1 MKRFIVV
8 LLGAVLVASFV
19 VACATPRRNQTGV
32 FTGSARG
39 YGGTVVVEAV
49 VERGDIQ
56 SLRVIQHRESTHLMY
71 GPAFDRVISSVLNDR
86 NLNVD
91 HVAGATLSSM
101 AVHAAV
107 IEALTAAGINTSAMM
122 RPRPAHTPRNITMSA
137 DVVVIGAGGAG
148 LAAAV
153 TALELGSSVILV
165 ETNSIMGGN
174 TLVAGSIM
182 QVSGTPQQ
190 AAAGIVDNP
199 DNHFAYTMSGGDN
212 ANRSDLVRILVNN
225 ALDTMQWMEARGTL
239 WTDAVFV
246 GAGTTFP
253 RAVRPDTSV
262 GALGTGWIQPFQRI
276 VEDPASNAQV
286 LMDTRATDLITTG
299 GRVTGV
305 RATNRAGDTFTITAN
320 NGVVISTGGFAANVE
335 MRMQYDAQWD
345 GMLTANIPNTNLPS
359 LRGDGIRMAQAVGA
373 NVIDMGYIQLLA
385 FGCPISGSPFNF
397 AGGLFFMINEQGRRF
412 VSENARRDDMTKA
425 LFQQTNS
432 RMFFINDNREV
443 VARMWGSGEAGLGDR
458 LVHYGYAHR
467 ADTIPE
473 LARMLGMDPN
483 VLLATIDE
491 FNRMAAGEIPCPFGR
506 DFTMM
511 SGGAIDL
518 NYPPFYASPR
528 VPTIHHTMGGIDIDT
543 NTRVMDIHGNIIPGL
558 YAAGEVVGGVHGT
571 NRLGGNAITEAFVFG
586 RIAGESAALRR

>member
-1 MKRFIVV
+1 MKKRFIGILVGVV
-8 LLGAVLVASFV
+8 LAASLIV
-19 VACATPRRNQTGV
+19 GCATRGRTGV
-32 FTGSARG
+32 FTGSSRG
-39 YGGTVVVEAV
+39 YGGTIVVEV
-49 VERGDIQ
+49 TVDRGDIQ

-71 GPAFDRVISSVLNDR
+71 GPAFDRVISAVLNDG

-91 HVAGATLSSM
+91 RVAGATLSFM
-101 AVHAAV
+101 GVHAATV
-107 IEALTAAGINTSAMM
+107 EALTAAGINTARMM
-122 RPRPAHTPRNITMSA
+122 RPRPAHTPQNITMSA

-165 ETNSIMGGN
+165 EANSIIGGN
-174 TLVAGSIM
+174 TLIAGSIM

-190 AAAGIVDNP
+190 AAAGVVDNP

-212 ANRSDLVRILVNN
+212 VNRPDLVRILVDN
-225 ALDTMQWMEARGTL
+225 ALGTMQWMEARGTL

-253 RAVRPDTSV
+253 RAIRPDTSV
-262 GALGTGWIQPFQRI
+262 GALGTGWVQPFQRI

-286 LMDTRATDLITTG
+286 LMDTRATDLIMEG

-305 RATNRAGDTFTITAN
+305 RATGRNGNVYTLTAN
-320 NGVVISTGGFAANVE
+320 DGVVIATGGFAANVQ

-345 GMLTANIPNTNLPS
+345 GMLTASIPNTNLPT
-359 LRGDGIRMAQAVGA
+359 LQGDGIRIAQAVGA

-385 FGCPISGSPFNF
+385 FGCPQSGSPFNF
-397 AGGLFFMINEQGRRF
+397 AGGLFFMVNEQGYRF
-412 VSENARRDDMTKA
+412 ISENARRDDMTKA

-443 VARMWGSGEAGLGDR
+443 AAGIWASGEAGHADR
-458 LVHYGYAHR
+458 LIYYGYAYR

-473 LARMLGMDPN
+473 LARMIGMDPN
-483 VLLATIDE
+483 VLLATIEE

-506 DFTMM
+506 NFAMM
-511 SGGAIDL
+511 PGGTIDL
-518 NYPPFYASPR
+518 RYPPFYASPR
-528 VPTIHHTMGGIDIDT
+528 VPTIHHTMGGLDIDG
-543 NTRVMDIHGNIIPGL
+543 NTRVRDVNGNVIPGL